1 MEIVIVEIMYQ
12 CLQKAYIL
20 TAFQWHALMA
30 GNEQTF

>member
-1 MEIVIVEIMYQ
+1 MEIVKEEIMYQ

-20 TAFQWHALMA
+20 IALQWHALMA